1 MADKVFVSY
10 RADDE
15 GTKHKNLLVA
25 WSANDYFSQKLNF
38 MIPLSEFPSIRSMQ
52 TISNQ

>member
-25 WSANDYFSQKLNF
+25 WSANDYF
-38 MIPLSEFPSIRSMQ
+38 FPR
-52 TISNQ
+52 N